1 MRVLKKSIWP
11 YQVVLKPVH
20 GDVDDRI
27 FWLKKRLPMG
37 RWYVIAPYTYC
48 FKTQQDAV
56 LFSLKWS

>member
-11 YQVVLKPVH
+11 HQVVLKPVQ
-20 GDVDDRI
+20 VDIDERI
-27 FWLKKRLPMG
+27 FWLKERLPKD
-37 RWYVIAPYTYC
+37 RWYVIAPHTYC